1 MENTIVK
8 IQMSDIVLDDTI
20 YPRENIDH
28 KRVLVFVENLREG
41 FEFDPIQVQVC
52 PDTDLSKKRPGIEY

>member
-41 FEFDPIQVQVC
+41 FEFDPIQVQIC
-52 PDTDLSKKRPGIEY
+52 LDTDLSKRPGIEY

>member
-1 MENTIVK
+1 MEDTIDE

-28 KRVLVFVENLREG
+28 KRVLVFVENLRDG

-52 PDTDLSKKRPGIEY
+52 PDVMILK